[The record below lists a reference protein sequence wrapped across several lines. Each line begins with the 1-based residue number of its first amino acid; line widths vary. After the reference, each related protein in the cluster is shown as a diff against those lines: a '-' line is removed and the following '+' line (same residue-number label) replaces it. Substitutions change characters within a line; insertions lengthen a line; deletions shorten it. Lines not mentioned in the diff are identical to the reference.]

1 MNLALKPNEGETFL
15 REVDE
20 ELRKE
25 RMNRFVA
32 RYGWAIIA
40 ALVLL
45 LAAVG
50 GGIWWKNRQAEA
62 AAAKGETLLE
72 ALDSLEAGNRNAA
85 VPKIAELAQ
94 SDIDGYRV
102 AALFTRANSETAAG
116 NNPAAIATLR
126 SIAQDEGIDES
137 YRQAALVRQTALEF
151 DALPPQQVIQR
162 LAALARPGNAWFGT
176 AGEMVGIAYL
186 KLHQPN
192 RAGPLFAQI
201 GRDETV
207 PPSIRTRAIQM
218 AGSLGINAIEEPAA
232 PASAASAPA
241 APAPVA
247 GAPAPSAAP
256 ANQAATRE

>member
-1 MNLALKPNEGETFL
+1 MALKPNEGETFL

-40 ALVLL
+40 AIVLL
-45 LAAVG
+45 LGAVG

-94 SDIDGYRV
+94 SNVDGYRV

-116 NNPAAIATLR
+116 NNAAAIATLR

-151 DALPPQQVIQR
+151 DTLPPQQVIQR
-162 LAALARPGNAWFGT
+162 LAPIARPGSAWFGT

-186 KLHQPN
+186 KLRQPN

-201 GRDETV
+201 GRDESV
-207 PPSIRTRAIQM
+207 PPSIRTRAVQM
-218 AGSLGINAIEEPAA
+218 AGSLGVNAIEEPAA

-241 APAPVA
+241 ASAAPV
-247 GAPAPSAAP
+247 PSAAP